1 MGKKSRLKQQQP
13 QKPQTLE
20 QQSLW
25 KNPLSLIVFVG
36 LCVLIFYPPYFRAMF
51 FTKEQLP
58 THIFTYILFIL
69 WWIVKYQRKDSSFL
83 STPLD
88 YTVFAFALIYFLTLP
103 IAINTRGAIQEF
115 LKVSNYFLIYWLV
128 SQLIETKKEARII
141 LNVLLCSA
149 LGVAI
154 LGLGAAAGTWEVAGG
169 FKAGRIFSTIQYPNS
184 LAAYLSGAFFVALGL
199 LQNATPKLKRL
210 YLASSFILII
220 TIILTYS
227 RGGWLIAPA
236 FAIAYL
242 IFIPRTKRLEAALTI
257 GIVFMLGAVL
267 LPVLGRLYLA
277 ERGALA
283 WLTIL
288 LGIAIAL
295 ALQYLVINPNT
306 KIKPVFIIGTVSA
319 LIIITS
325 VVAIT
330 YANRT
335 LSQPLILVHTAG
347 EADSNKTLEE
357 RLPAKPDTEY
367 NLSFDLLAKDT
378 GDEPYAWR
386 VTVTGQNSDGSTGIL
401 FTQHGKATDGWET
414 KEFTFGTT
422 EDTQRINI
430 RLLNHYRRTSM
441 EVRNFT
447 ISDNGSQKE
456 LTFAGNRLLP
466 GTLYNRFFGFSIVDI
481 NVQTRFRYS
490 RDAWEII
497 KDHPLLGLGGHG
509 WKSRYFQYQS
519 ANYSSTEVHNHF
531 MQVFVETGIIGFL
544 LFLGIWLTFLY
555 TAYRLY
561 TDEDEE
567 RKILSVAIGTA
578 VLAIV
583 AHSLYDFNLSLGAIS
598 IFLWAL
604 MGTVRGLSPRPDVT
618 KDEYAPLKTSL
629 AIGLVTILLIF
640 TATLRV
646 GNANMNAGI
655 SQLSTNQ
662 INNAVSSLEKA
673 VRYDRYNPEIHLAL
687 AQAYESLAQQSQ
699 NYTYFQKAGDH
710 FQQAIAL
717 DPYHPRYHHFYGSY
731 LTRTGDFDA
740 GLATLDKVIN
750 LQPYLPR
757 HYDVYARASLNI
769 AGFLRANKDPQ
780 SDKYLERIFSLEAQ
794 LTQFSDDTR
803 VLAYA
808 LGQAHYML
816 DNMDEALEYLEVAYR
831 INDDQANA
839 AMVISLIYEHKGD
852 AEKAKQY
859 YDRALQWEPAS
870 VQTYDNLK
878 EI

>member
-1 MGKKSRLKQQQP
+1 MGKKSRVKQQQP

-20 QQSLW
+20 QPSLW
-25 KNPLSLIVFVG
+25 KNPLSLAVFVG
-36 LCVLIFYPPYFRAMF
+36 LCILIFYPPYFRAMF
-51 FTKEQLP
+51 FTREQLP
-58 THIFTYILFIL
+58 THIFTYMLFIL

-88 YTVFAFALIYFLTLP
+88 YTVFAFALIYLLTLP

-169 FKAGRIFSTIQYPNS
+169 FKGGRIYSTIQYPNS

-242 IFIPRTKRLEAALTI
+242 IFIPHTKRLEAVLTI
-257 GIVFMLGAVL
+257 SIVFTLGAIL

-283 WLTIL
+283 WLSIL

-295 ALQYLVINPNT
+295 VLQYLIFHLSA
-306 KIKPVFIIGTVSA
+306 KIKPVFIIGTVCA

-325 VVAIT
+325 VVVIT
-330 YANRT
+330 YANRI
-335 LSQPLILVHTAG
+335 LSQPLVIAYTAG
-347 EADSNKTLEE
+347 EANSSKIIEE
-357 RLPAKPDTEY
+357 RLIVKPDKEY
-367 NLSFDLLAKDT
+367 NLTFDLLATDT
-378 GDEPYAWR
+378 GEEPYAWHVNVR
-386 VTVTGQNSDGSTGIL
+386 GQNSDGSTGTL
-401 FTQHGKATDGWET
+401 LTQHGKATDGWET
-414 KEFTFGTT
+414 KEFMFTT
-422 EDTQRINI
+422 TDDTQRINI
-430 RLLNHYRRTSM
+430 RLVNHYRRTSM
-441 EVRNFT
+441 EIRNFT

-456 LTFAGNRLLP
+456 LTFAWSRLLP
-466 GTLYNRFFGFSIVDI
+466 ETLYNRFFGFSIADN
-481 NVQTRFRYS
+481 NVQTRFRYT
-490 RDAWEII
+490 RDALQII

-531 MQVFVETGIIGFL
+531 MQVFVETGIIGLL

-583 AHSLYDFNLSLGAIS
+583 AHSLYDFNLSLGAIG

-604 MGTVRGLSPRPDVT
+604 MGTARGLSPKQQTNDAYT
-618 KDEYAPLKTSL
+618 PLKTSL
-629 AIGLVTILLIF
+629 AIGLATILF
-640 TATLRV
+640 VFVFSLRIGHTNMV
-646 GNANMNAGI
+646 AGNR
-655 SQLSTNQ
+655 QLRSNQ
-662 INNAVSSLEKA
+662 IRAAVTSLEKA
-673 VRYDRYNPEIHLAL
+673 VKFDRYDPEIRVMLADAYEAL
-687 AQAYESLAQQSQ
+687 ARQTNNSTLI
-699 NYTYFQKAGDH
+699 N
-710 FQQAIAL
+710 QAIEQYNTAL
-717 DPYHPRYHHFYGSY
+717 SLDRFHPRFHHLYGTF
-731 LTRTGDFDA
+731 LVRIGNFEE
-740 GLATLDKVIN
+740 GLDRLAHVIS
-750 LQPYLPR
+750 LQPYLGR
-757 HYDVYARASLNI
+757 HYNIYARASLNI
-769 AGFLRANKDPQ
+769 AGFLMTNDDSQAKD
-780 SDKYLERIFSLEAQ
+780 YLERILPLEAQ
-794 LTQFSDDTR
+794 FAQYSDDTSIL
-803 VLAYA
+803 VYS

-816 DNMDEALEYLEVAYR
+816 GNIDEALEYLEVASHV
-831 INDDQANA
+831 NDDRANA
-839 AMVISLIYEHKGD
+839 AMVLSLIYEHKGD
-852 AEKAKQY
+852 AKKAKQY
-859 YDRALQWEPAS
+859 YDQALQWEPAS

>member
-20 QQSLW
+20 QPSLW
-25 KNPLSLIVFVG
+25 KNPLSIAVFVG
-36 LCVLIFYPPYFRAMF
+36 LCVLIFYPPYLRAMF
-51 FTKEQLP
+51 FTREQLP

-69 WWIVKYQRKDSSFL
+69 WWIVKYQRKASSFL
-83 STPLD
+83 NTPLD

-169 FKAGRIFSTIQYPNS
+169 FVGGRIFSTIQYPNS

-199 LQNATPKLKRL
+199 LQNAAPKLKRL
-210 YLASSFILII
+210 YLASAFILII

-242 IFIPRTKRLEAALTI
+242 IFIPRARRLEAALTI
-257 GIVFMLGAVL
+257 GIVFTLSAIL

-288 LGIAIAL
+288 LAVVIAL
-295 ALQYLVINPNT
+295 ALQYLVFNLSA
-306 KIKPVFIIGTVSA
+306 KMKPAFIIGAVSA
-319 LIIITS
+319 LIIITC

-330 YANRT
+330 YASRI
-335 LSQPLILVHTAG
+335 LSQPLVLAHTAG
-347 EADSNKTLEE
+347 EADSGKTLEE

-367 NLSFDLLAKDT
+367 SLSFELSAKDT
-378 GDEPYAWR
+378 GEEPYAWH
-386 VTVTGQNSDGSTGIL
+386 VTVTGQNSDGSTGTL
-401 FTQHGKATDGWET
+401 LAQHGKATDGFEAKELTFAT
-414 KEFTFGTT
+414 K
-422 EDTQRINI
+422 EDTQRITI

-447 ISDNGSQKE
+447 ISDNGSAKE
-456 LTFAGNRLLP
+456 LSFAWNRLLP

-561 TDEDEE
+561 TEEDEE

-583 AHSLYDFNLSLGAIS
+583 AHSLYDFNLSLGAIG

-604 MGTVRGLSPRPDVT
+604 MGAVRGLSPKPKETNDA
-618 KDEYAPLKTSL
+618 YASLKTSL
-629 AIGLVTILLIF
+629 AIGLAAILLVF
-640 TATLRV
+640 VFSLRV
-646 GNANMNAGI
+646 GHANMNIGNRQLQTN
-655 SQLSTNQ
+655 QLSA
-662 INNAVSSLEKA
+662 AVTSLEKA
-673 VRYDRYNPEIHLAL
+673 VKFDRYDPESRVMLADAYEAL
-687 AQAYESLAQQSQ
+687 ARQTNNGNLINQADKQYNKALSLDR
-699 NYTYFQKAGDH
+699 F
-710 FQQAIAL
+710 
-717 DPYHPRYHHFYGSY
+717 HPRFHHSYGTF
-731 LTRTGDFDA
+731 LVRIGNFEE
-740 GLATLDKVIN
+740 GLGRLAHTIS
-750 LQPYLPR
+750 LQPYLDR
-757 HYDVYARASLNI
+757 HYDIYARASLNI
-769 AGFLRANKDPQ
+769 AGFLMTNEDPQ
-780 SDKYLERIFSLEAQ
+780 SEKYLERILPLEAQ
-794 LTQFSDDTR
+794 LAQYSDNTR
-803 VLAYA
+803 ILACS

-816 DNMDEALEYLEVAYR
+816 GNIDQALEYLEVAYR
-831 INDDQANA
+831 VNDDRADA
-839 AMVISLIYEHKGD
+839 AMVLSLIYEHKGD
-852 AEKAKQY
+852 ATKAKEY

-870 VQTYDNLK
+870 VQTYDSLK